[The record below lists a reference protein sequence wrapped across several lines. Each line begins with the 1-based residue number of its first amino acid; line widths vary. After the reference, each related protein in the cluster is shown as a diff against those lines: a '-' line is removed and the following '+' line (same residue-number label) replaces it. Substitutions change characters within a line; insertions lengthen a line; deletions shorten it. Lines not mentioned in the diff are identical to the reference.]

1 MGHCDSSAHV
11 RGYGGVHAIDGRVDE
26 VAAAAGERCAGGG
39 FGSKSRSV
47 PGIDMRGYAR
57 AAGKWLLLVLV
68 RFYQIFLSPFFGG
81 ACKFYPSCSKYGY
94 EAIARH
100 GAWRGSVLAGKR
112 LLRCRPFTKG
122 GFDPVPDAEWDATG
136 ERRELQGL
144 NPHFG
149 SGVDVAAEAATRKD
163 GERKFAQ

>member
-1 MGHCDSSAHV
+1 MGHCDSSAHF
-11 RGYGGVHAIDGRVDE
+11 RGNGGVRAVDGRVDE
-26 VAAAAGERCAGGG
+26 VDAAAGGRRAGGG
-39 FGSKSRSV
+39 FDSWSRSM
-47 PGIDMRGYAR
+47 PGIGMRGYAR
-57 AAGKWLLLVLV
+57 AAGKWLLLLLV

-122 GFDPVPDAEWDATG
+122 GFDPVPDLDSDSSG

-144 NPHFG
+144 KPQFA
-149 SGVDVAAEAATRKD
+149 SGVDVAAEAETRKD

>member
-1 MGHCDSSAHV
+1 MGHCDSSAHF
-11 RGYGGVHAIDGRVDE
+11 RGYGGVRAVDGRVDE
-26 VAAAAGERCAGGG
+26 TSAAAGGRRADGGL
-39 FGSKSRSV
+39 GSKSRSV

-57 AAGKWLLLVLV
+57 AAGKWLLLLLV

-122 GFDPVPDAEWDATG
+122 GFDPVPDVLD
-136 ERRELQGL
+136 
-144 NPHFG
+144 
-149 SGVDVAAEAATRKD
+149 VDVAAEAASHKD